1 MYLERGKG
9 SNECNGAFMCMRLV
23 VFEINA
29 NLLNFFAILFNLR
42 SNHIIFIII
51 DPQMIKSTAVMG
63 HETRGLQFNCW
74 LCDSCIVVTR
84 DIYHPL
90 YISIHTIKDV
100 GGSLA

>member
-1 MYLERGKG
+1 
-9 SNECNGAFMCMRLV
+9 MCMRLV
-23 VFEINA
+23 VFAINA
-29 NLLNFFAILFNLR
+29 NFLNSFTILFN
-42 SNHIIFIII
+42 IFIII
-51 DPQMIKSTAVMG
+51 DPQMIKSTAVMA

-100 GGSLA
+100 EGSLA